1 MDCVHFVVHYC
12 SILFIFNLFFSSAI
26 PVLGILF
33 SIPWILPW
41 SEINVPYLP
50 TFHVVAS
57 VSPWIGSTMYHLF
70 MNHNT
75 GEFAYKMLLT
85 IDLLGIWVTQTAG
98 KHYNYIHY
106 LHV

>member
-1 MDCVHFVVHYC
+1 M
-12 SILFIFNLFFSSAI
+12 
-26 PVLGILF
+26 LGIL
-33 SIPWILPW
+33 SAIPWILPW

-75 GEFAYKMLLT
+75 GIFAYKLLLT

-98 KHYNYIHY
+98 ISTFQYI
-106 LHV
+106 LITFITSTCLIT

>member
-1 MDCVHFVVHYC
+1 M
-12 SILFIFNLFFSSAI
+12 
-26 PVLGILF
+26 LGIL
-33 SIPWILPW
+33 SAIPWILPW

>member
-1 MDCVHFVVHYC
+1 M
-12 SILFIFNLFFSSAI
+12 
-26 PVLGILF
+26 LGIL
-33 SIPWILPW
+33 SAIPWILPW

-75 GEFAYKMLLT
+75 GIFAYKLLLT

-98 KHYNYIHY
+98 KYFLVYTNYIHY
-106 LHV
+106 LYMFNYLIGWYLSIN